1 MSAEQAIE
9 RSEPRSPFCWNAIA
23 RRVIIAVRSIAFH
36 TFLCYTI
43 DMKLS
48 QYAKRAGVTYK
59 TAWRWWK
66 LGHLDAYQTP
76 TGTVIV
82 REPVLSTPATG
93 RVALYARV
101 ASADQKSDLERQMQR
116 LRDYAAAKGY
126 AVAKEVREI
135 ASGLNDHRP
144 KLAKLLTDPTMGT
157 LVVEHRDRLTRFGYE
172 HIRHLLESQ
181 GRHLELLFPSATDD
195 ELVDDFVSVITSM
208 AACRDGRRTSRRRA
222 GQVQACIEHVMRQ
235 EADE

>member
-1 MSAEQAIE
+1 MPIMG
-9 RSEPRSPFCWNAIA
+9 
-23 RRVIIAVRSIAFH
+23 
-36 TFLCYTI
+36 YTL

-66 LGHLDAYQTP
+66 QGQLDASQTP

-82 REPVLSTPATG
+82 REPVLPAPAPG

-101 ASADQKSDLERQMQR
+101 SSADQQAGLDRQRQR
-116 LRDYAAAKGY
+116 LRDYAAANGDS
-126 AVAKEVREI
+126 VAKAVSEM

-144 KLAKLLTDPTMGT
+144 QLSKLLTDPTIGT

-172 HIRHLLESQ
+172 DIRQLLATQ
-181 GRHLELLFPSATDD
+181 GRHLEVLFPSETDE
-195 ELVDDFVSVITSM
+195 ELVDDFVAVLTSL
-208 AACRDGRRTSRRRA
+208 AARLYGRRTAKRRA
-222 GQVQACIEHVMRQ
+222 AHMQACVKRCVEQ
-235 EADE
+235 AEAV